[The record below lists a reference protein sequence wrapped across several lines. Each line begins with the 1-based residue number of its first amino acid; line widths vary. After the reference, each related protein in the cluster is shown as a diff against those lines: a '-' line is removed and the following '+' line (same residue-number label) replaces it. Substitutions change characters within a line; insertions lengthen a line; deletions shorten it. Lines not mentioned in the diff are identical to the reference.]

1 MINMDEKIKKA
12 MESFERGNIT
22 CHFAEDRDKA
32 REIVLSMIKKD
43 DVIGYGGSL
52 TLDECAIRD
61 ELRKKGYRMLDWQ
74 KDGTTPEEK
83 REILEKTMTCDVF
96 LSGSN
101 AVTMDGKL
109 YNVDGRGNRVSALTF
124 GPKKVIVV
132 AGKNKLVRNLLEAR
146 ERVDTVAGPLNA
158 KRLNRKTGCIEA
170 GFCVDCD
177 TPERI
182 CRHYMVTDR
191 QYPGRMN
198 LIIVDEKLGL

>member
-1 MINMDEKIKKA
+1 MDSTVKKA
-12 MESFERGNIT
+12 MENLEKGNIK
-22 CHFAEDRDKA
+22 CHFAKDRQEA
-32 REIVLSMIKKD
+32 RNIVMSMINKG
-43 DVIGYGGSL
+43 DVIGYGGSS
-52 TLDECAIRD
+52 TLDECGIRD
-61 ELRKKGYRMLDWQ
+61 ELRKKGYNLLDWQ
-74 KDGTTPEEK
+74 KDGTTPEDK
-83 REILEKTMTCDVF
+83 KKILEQTMTCDVF

-146 ERVDTVAGPLNA
+146 ERVDTIAGPLNA
-158 KRLNRKTGCIEA
+158 RRLDRKTGCIAA

-177 TPERI
+177 SPERI

-191 QYPGRMN
+191 QYPGRMSV
-198 LIIVDEKLGL
+198 IIVNENLGF